1 MIRIESVFVGADTSG
16 RPLGNGRLYA
26 DKALFQ
32 RQRDTMAE
40 RAKVARVDNGALKFH
55 SDMSGR
61 ERSDEW
67 KAALALVLTDWNS

>member
-1 MIRIESVFVGADTSG
+1 MKRIAQNLRPILGAESVSVGIAGTVSLHG
-16 RPLGNGRLYA
+16 PGGVLAN
-26 DKALFQ
+26 
-32 RQRDTMAE
+32 
-40 RAKVARVDNGALKFH
+40 VARVDNGALKFH